1 MPKNPKPPPSP
12 TNYRPNQLL
21 LLDVYKST
29 REGRLMSYNPENGG
43 LVVHQPVKPD
53 GERIPPEGL
62 RQHREAHEYLGPG
75 CLCPLLEPPGEKL
88 AYKETAIYITTD
100 GRYKGEHV
108 AECAEDRCGY
118 LDTGTPCPPQV
129 FTEREARPVTK
140 RPLKRTYAQANVL
153 EPPPH
158 APALPEANLSRRTD
172 WRKMQKLD
180 SLDRPGLTEE
190 QFMGLFVQCDACG
203 LITMHQIFDDHES
216 SGHTSKMLLI
226 FPIFLD

>member
-1 MPKNPKPPPSP
+1 MPKNPKPPPTP

-29 REGRLMSYNPENGG
+29 REGRLMSYDPKKGG
-43 LVVHQPVKPD
+43 LVVHHWQVTSVISQVGLTCIFFHRPVKPD

-118 LDTGTPCPPQV
+118 LG
-129 FTEREARPVTK
+129 
-140 RPLKRTYAQANVL
+140 
-153 EPPPH
+153 
-158 APALPEANLSRRTD
+158 
-172 WRKMQKLD
+172 
-180 SLDRPGLTEE
+180 
-190 QFMGLFVQCDACG
+190 
-203 LITMHQIFDDHES
+203 
-216 SGHTSKMLLI
+216 
-226 FPIFLD
+226 